1 MNRSLQG
8 FTLLNYR
15 NLRLGSEGA
24 FRLNS
29 LNVLIGANGSGKSNA
44 IAIIRFLKDC
54 IMPRGLESGT
64 PFMYAVSHERL
75 GWTNILDFAIK
86 KPSTITATYA
96 FHEKTTDTIIAL
108 MIELSVQSGTGVTIY
123 KESLFGQNAQSDV
136 SPYMMYTTTLG
147 EGTYTVTVSK
157 DKLTELK
164 KDPNS
169 SNFLMEGNVQNINLE
184 KVENDQLLLFNID
197 ELLENSKFAPENIP
211 LYFYRRKI
219 LDEVETWQFYNANH
233 MDLGEIRR
241 SEPRISRQDRY
252 LNEDGTNLPAVFYNL
267 RNDDRYFEKRI
278 SEAMRMILPKTDMI
292 RHHPVG
298 SQSLSIEWSF
308 DGVDDPLILSDLS
321 DGTVRMLCWAVVLLS
336 PKLPALLVI
345 EEPEVGLHP
354 AWMKVLATWIK
365 SAAERTQ
372 LIVTTHSP
380 DLLDQFTDRIEDV
393 AVFEPVPGDDFHYTI
408 NRLDKEALS
417 QWFERE
423 WELGDM
429 YRMGHPLVGG
439 WP

>member
-1 MNRSLQG
+1 M
-8 FTLLNYR
+8 
-15 NLRLGSEGA
+15 GSEMCIRDRNGA
-24 FRLNS
+24 
-29 LNVLIGANGSGKSNA
+29 GKSNFLA
-44 IAIIRFLKDC
+44 VLRFLKDSLTP
-54 IMPRGLESGT
+54 PRGHNTTS
-64 PFMYAVSHERL
+64 FMYAVSAERL
-75 GWTNILDFAIK
+75 GWTRALDIAIK
-86 KPSTITATYA
+86 KPSPIKFQYSFEDERLGGHNVLDISLWISGYNVLLNEEVLTNQRPDHPNFEFY
-96 FHEKTTDTIIAL
+96 ESNGGGNEIIH
-108 MIELSVQSGTGVTIY
+108 T
-123 KESLFGQNAQSDV
+123 
-136 SPYMMYTTTLG
+136 
-147 EGTYTVTVSK
+147 
-157 DKLTELK
+157 
-164 KDPNS
+164 
-169 SNFLMEGNVQNINLE
+169 FLEGNSIRNGLLGGLGRRDE
-184 KVENDQLLLFNID
+184 LLLFNID
-197 ELLENSKFAPENIP
+197 NLLEHSSSAPENIP
-211 LYFYRRKI
+211 LFTVRREI
-219 LDEVETWQFYNANH
+219 LETIETWHFYNANH

-252 LNEDGTNLPAVFYNL
+252 LNEDGTNLAVVFHNL
-267 RNDDRYFEKRI
+267 RNDDRYFEQQF
-278 SEAMRMILPKTDMI
+278 SEAMKMILPKTDMI
-292 RHHPVG
+292 RHYPVG

-308 DGVDDPLILSDLS
+308 EGVDEALILSDLS

-365 SAAERTQ
+365 RAAEHTQ
-372 LIVTTHSP
+372 IIITTHSP

-417 QWFERE
+417 QWFERD